1 MPVDFARPELL
12 SLLLLALPS
21 VLLLARVAGR
31 GILFSRGEDV
41 RALPSGWF
49 ARSGILRWLPDLLRT
64 ATLAS
69 VSIALAGPERVD
81 VVREIT
87 EVGNGTVLAVDLS
100 SSMLAQDMG
109 GRSRMDV
116 AREAATRFARR
127 RQLDELALV
136 GFAGQAFTRV
146 PLTTDPELIVQGV
159 ESLSVELVTNG
170 TDISSA
176 VIASVNRLLKSERE
190 GRVLVLLTDGAH
202 NAAGILPIATARAA
216 AARGIRVH
224 SISLMSPEQATEADF
239 EAAREGG
246 EASAE
251 TVLSALSAVT
261 GGTYFRATSAAAL
274 DSIYGEIDRLE
285 APGPGIVERETRRP
299 LRAWLLA
306 SALLLLACGGL
317 LQGSRLGVVP

>member
-1 MPVDFARPELL
+1 MPIEFERPELL
-12 SLLLLALPS
+12 PLLLLALPS
-21 VLLLARVAGR
+21 ALLLGHVAGR

-41 RALPSGWF
+41 RAFSRGSF
-49 ARSGILRWLPDLLRT
+49 ARSGILRWFPDLLRT
-64 ATLAS
+64 ATLAC
-69 VSIALAGPERVD
+69 VAIALAGPERVD

-176 VIASVNRLLKSERE
+176 VIASVNRLLGSERE

-202 NAAGILPIATARAA
+202 NAAGVLPIAAARAA
-216 AARGIRVH
+216 AARGVRVH
-224 SISLMSPEQATEADF
+224 SISLMSPEQAIQADLD
-239 EAAREGG
+239 AVRERG

-251 TVLSALSAVT
+251 TVLFALSAVT

-274 DSIYGEIDRLE
+274 DSIYREIDRLE
-285 APGPGIVERETRRP
+285 APGPGIVEREERRR
-299 LRAWLLA
+299 LRVWFLA
-306 SALLLLACGGL
+306 SALLLLGCGGL
-317 LQGSRLGVVP
+317 LQGSRLGIVP